1 MVEENQIGE
10 FAIIFNRKKRDDGL
24 IEEFIPVRVVE
35 GYYYEE
41 EEYFV
46 DVNQNIYLHIADLT
60 EVGNAYGIR
69 TNAIEIMRA
78 NEKFTIVGIKK
89 GILDKALQYEYY
101 KNNDVDSKDFGVVM
115 MRNKETGEV
124 GVFRDKDSDKCYQ
137 ILLLDDNEKLNENN
151 SKKAD
156 SEEKQIE
163 RENVDNYT
171 PAEIIT
177 EIKKTIKGQDKA
189 IEQIVTLLWIKYNF
203 PMIGKTNMMV
213 IGPSG
218 VGKTAIFRKIKE
230 VLGIPVSIYSA
241 TGNSQAGYKG
251 HDIEEMLSQLYYNS
265 GGDLERAQNGIIIID
280 EFDKMSNNRETG
292 EVGTTAIQNELLK
305 LIEGCERSIQ
315 LDNFNS
321 INIDTSNIIFVGCG
335 AFADLLD
342 TKKEVRPTIG
352 FNNYQEKKSANDIN
366 VDTEMIINK
375 GGIIRELAGRLPVII
390 KLNELSRENLKD
402 ILLNSDESKLRAVIE
417 SFASVGITVDNLD
430 IIIDGLIEEAIVA
443 KIGARGLTKSV
454 MNAFLKI
461 FEELGNNPDKYER
474 IVLGNNILKNNTDYQ
489 LIPKKNKKRTKT
501 TKVKA

>member
-10 FAIIFNRKKRDDGL
+10 FAVIFNRKKTDNEL
-24 IEEFIPVRVVE
+24 VEEFIPVRVVE

-46 DVNQNIYLHIADLT
+46 DVNQNVYSHIADLT

-89 GILDKALQYEYY
+89 GILDKALKYEYF
-101 KNNDVDSKDFGVVM
+101 KNNDVDSEDFGIVM

-124 GVFRDKDSDKCYQ
+124 GVFRDRDSDKYYQ
-137 ILLLDDNEKLNENN
+137 MILLDENSKTNEN
-151 SKKAD
+151 S
-156 SEEKQIE
+156 SEETDAKEEQIE
-163 RENVDNYT
+163 REKTDSYT
-171 PAEIIT
+171 PAEIIA
-177 EIKKTIKGQDKA
+177 EIKKTIKGQDEA
-189 IEQIVTLLWIKYNF
+189 IEKIVTLLWIKYNF

-218 VGKTAIFRKIKE
+218 VGKTAIFRKIKDI
-230 VLGIPVSIYSA
+230 LGIPVSIYSV
-241 TGNSQAGYKG
+241 TGTSQAGYKG
-251 HDIEEMLSQLYYNS
+251 HDIEEMLSQLYFNS
-265 GGDLERAQNGIIIID
+265 GRNIEKAENGIIIID
-280 EFDKMSNNRETG
+280 EFDKISNNRDNG
-292 EVGTTAIQNELLK
+292 EIGTTAIQNELLK

-321 INIDTSNIIFVGCG
+321 INIDTSNIVFVGCG

-342 TKKEVRPTIG
+342 TKKDTRPTIG
-352 FNNYQEKKSANDIN
+352 FNNYKEEKTANDIN
-366 VDTEMIINK
+366 VDTEMIVNK

-402 ILLNSDESKLRAVIE
+402 ILLNSDESKLRSVIE
-417 SFASVGITVDNLD
+417 SISSLGIEIENLD
-430 IIIDGLIEEAIVA
+430 TIVNGLVDEAIAA

-454 MNAFLKI
+454 MNIFLKI
-461 FEELGNNPDKYER
+461 FEDLGNNPDKYEK
-474 IVLGNNILKNNTDYQ
+474 IILGANILKDNGDYK
-489 LIPKKNKKRTKT
+489 LIPKKVKK
-501 TKVKA
+501 KVKTAER